1 MKTEVFPGSA
11 KLVKG
16 KIPASSLLLV
26 GPTGVGKTIFCKHF
40 LYNGLLNDEPFVY
53 VTTNETPEEIEDSM
67 VSFGLNIKP
76 YMGKNMTRIVD
87 GCSWK
92 LGRKSSS
99 EYAVDAQQNYLT
111 AISIKIKRAQKGLE
125 NIRLIDGEIEQ

>member
-1 MKTEVFPGSA
+1 M
-11 KLVKG
+11 VKG
-16 KIPASSLLLV
+16 EIPSSALLLI

-40 LYNGLLNDEPFVY
+40 LYSGLSIGEPFVY
-53 VTTNETPEEIEDSM
+53 VTTNETPEEIVTSM
-67 VSFGLNIKP
+67 KSFGLDINP
-76 YMGKNMTRIVD
+76 YIQKNMVKIVD

-111 AISIKIKRAQKGLE
+111 FLLSDIL
-125 NIRLIDGEIEQ
+125 